1 MRKDSNFPVR
11 TPAIRRQRI
20 FSRVAAGQAA
30 GTLVRSE
37 EI

>member
-11 TPAIRRQRI
+11 TPAIRRHRI
-20 FSRVAAGQAA
+20 FSQVAARQVT